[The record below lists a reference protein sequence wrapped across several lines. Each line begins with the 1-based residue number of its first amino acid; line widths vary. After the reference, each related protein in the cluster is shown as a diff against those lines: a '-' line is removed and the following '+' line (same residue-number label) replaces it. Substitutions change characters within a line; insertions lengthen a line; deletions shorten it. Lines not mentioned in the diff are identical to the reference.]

1 MKKSIENVIFIVS
14 IVLTIGISLIFLTP
28 MYIFALATFYM
39 PTIYNVAMVLSS
51 LVLLGFVTYIVD
63 KYLLNMIG
71 LFQKKKKIK
80 AICMILV
87 IILLIVIGILLKL
100 EANTFLVTVL
110 MPFLYVVGTIVIPI
124 IIIGMMLLGENINKK
139 RKVIGTIVLICIT
152 IGIYS
157 IHYSYITSA
166 TEEVI
171 KNVQNFWENKTEK
184 ISNSSEYNLVY
195 LENYKQKMESEGYLD
210 KYDIENILKIVDSR
224 IDNIIVHYN
233 NGEEELEYNN
243 VDNQLTEKLGPKLEG
258 DFYKFQY
265 THKNEQTD
273 IYIEKYESEIHES
286 EEKNADIFLTTEPNY
301 NVTNTKA
308 DYETENDVNYLIEN
322 RVNLEKGTETTID
335 DLKIV
340 FAYDSERHNYIPYV
354 SDEQLRMIESYKI
367 YSTGMSITLKEGVVL
382 TKKDY
387 TLRIN
392 RYNEYLVVDEDKEPF
407 YSYKFEPIVSETRN
421 GNGNTVME
429 INFGNTYALGDL
441 KNIEIIF

>member
-28 MYIFALATFYM
+28 IYILALATFYV
-39 PTIYNVAMVLSS
+39 PTIYNVGMVFSS

-63 KYLLNMIG
+63 KYLLNMIS

-184 ISNSSEYNLVY
+184 ISNSSEYNLIY
-195 LENYKQKMESEGYLD
+195 LENYKHKMESE
-210 KYDIENILKIVDSR
+210 
-224 IDNIIVHYN
+224 
-233 NGEEELEYNN
+233 
-243 VDNQLTEKLGPKLEG
+243 
-258 DFYKFQY
+258 
-265 THKNEQTD
+265 
-273 IYIEKYESEIHES
+273 
-286 EEKNADIFLTTEPNY
+286 
-301 NVTNTKA
+301 
-308 DYETENDVNYLIEN
+308 
-322 RVNLEKGTETTID
+322 
-335 DLKIV
+335 
-340 FAYDSERHNYIPYV
+340 
-354 SDEQLRMIESYKI
+354 
-367 YSTGMSITLKEGVVL
+367 
-382 TKKDY
+382 
-387 TLRIN
+387 
-392 RYNEYLVVDEDKEPF
+392 
-407 YSYKFEPIVSETRN
+407 
-421 GNGNTVME
+421 
-429 INFGNTYALGDL
+429 
-441 KNIEIIF
+441 